1 VLDLHDFS
9 YGLATPAL
17 SYVVASVGILIGL
30 RAVTRARACHGASR
44 SRWLALA
51 GLAMGSVGIWA
62 MSFAGL
68 LGFSVS
74 SETTR
79 WSVPVTILSLLV
91 AVLTVTAGLL
101 IVGFSGEESG
111 PLVAA
116 GLITGAGL
124 ALTQYLGLAAMRM
137 PGALGYDPVL
147 FIVSIA
153 IAIIAATVILWS
165 AVRLRRIW
173 ATVAVSLLLGIAVS
187 AVHYTAMAAVKVS
200 PASTASGM
208 VIGTGGGATATGY
221 VLPFVLGVSIAA
233 FLAWAAVALAP
244 TEDAI
249 RYDAALLDHIR
260 RRSELPLEVETPI
273 PQDHDEAPWS
283 LASFPEP
290 RRSPVDRSHRNHS

>member
-1 VLDLHDFS
+1 MLHLHDFI

-17 SYVVASVGILIGL
+17 SYVAAIVGALLGL
-30 RAVTRARACHGASR
+30 RAVTRARACQGASR
-44 SRWLALA
+44 TRWLALA
-51 GLAMGSVGIWA
+51 GLIMGSVGIWA

-68 LGFSVS
+68 VGFSVA
-74 SETTR
+74 SEATR
-79 WSVPVTILSLLV
+79 YSVPVTILSLLV
-91 AVLTVTAGLL
+91 ATATVTAGLL

-111 PLVAA
+111 PLVAG
-116 GLITGAGL
+116 GLIAGAGL

-147 FIVSIA
+147 FIVSIG
-153 IAIIAATVILWS
+153 IAIVAATAILWS

-187 AVHYTAMAAVKVS
+187 AVHYTAMAAVRIS
-200 PASTASGM
+200 PAGAVTGM
-208 VIGTGGGATATGY
+208 VIGAGGGATAASY
-221 VLPFVLGVSIAA
+221 VLPVVLGASIAA
-233 FLAWAAVALAP
+233 FLALAAVALAP

-273 PQDHDEAPWS
+273 PRDYDDAPWS
-283 LASFPEP
+283 LATFREPPEP
-290 RRSPVDRSHRNHS
+290 R

>member
-1 VLDLHDFS
+1 VLHLHDFS

-17 SYVVASVGILIGL
+17 SYVAASVGALLGL
-30 RAVTRARACHGASR
+30 RAVTRARACQGASR

-51 GLAMGSVGIWA
+51 GLIMGSVGIWA

-68 LGFSVS
+68 IGFSVG

-79 WSVPVTILSLLV
+79 YSVPVTILSLLV
-91 AVLTVTAGLL
+91 AMATVTAGLL

-111 PLVAA
+111 PLVAG
-116 GLITGAGL
+116 GLTAGAGL

-153 IAIIAATVILWS
+153 IAIVAATAILWS
-165 AVRLRRIW
+165 AVRLRRVW

-187 AVHYTAMAAVKVS
+187 AVHYTAMAAVRVS
-200 PASTASGM
+200 PAGTATGM
-208 VIGTGGGATATGY
+208 VIGAGGGATAAGF
-221 VLPFVLGVSIAA
+221 VLPVVLGASIAA
-233 FLAWAAVALAP
+233 FLALAAVALAP

-260 RRSELPLEVETPI
+260 RRSELPLEVETAVPR
-273 PQDHDEAPWS
+273 DYDDAPWS
-283 LASFPEP
+283 LAAFREP
-290 RRSPVDRSHRNHS
+290 PDPR

>member
-1 VLDLHDFS
+1 MLHLHDFS

-17 SYVVASVGILIGL
+17 SYVVASVGALLGL
-30 RAVTRARACHGASR
+30 RAVTRARACQGASR

-51 GLAMGSVGIWA
+51 GFTTGSVGIWA

-79 WSVPVTILSLLV
+79 YSVPVTILSLLV
-91 AVLTVTAGLL
+91 ATATVTAGLL

-116 GLITGAGL
+116 GLIAGAGL
-124 ALTQYLGLAAMRM
+124 ALTQYVGLAAMRM
-137 PGALGYDPVL
+137 PGRLGYDPVL

-153 IAIIAATVILWS
+153 IAIVAATAILWS
-165 AVRLRRIW
+165 AVRLRRVW

-187 AVHYTAMAAVKVS
+187 AVHYTAMAAVRVS
-200 PASTASGM
+200 PASVPTGM
-208 VIGTGGGATATGY
+208 IIGAGGGATAASY
-221 VLPFVLGVSIAA
+221 VLPVVLGVSIAA

-260 RRSELPLEVETPI
+260 RRSELPLEVETASPE
-273 PQDHDEAPWS
+273 DFDEAPWS
-283 LASFPEP
+283 LATFREPPEP
-290 RRSPVDRSHRNHS
+290 R

>member
-1 VLDLHDFS
+1 VLHLHDFS

-17 SYVVASVGILIGL
+17 SYVVASVGALLGL
-30 RAVTRARACHGASR
+30 RAVTRARASQGASR

-51 GLAMGSVGIWA
+51 GFIAGSVGIWA

-74 SETTR
+74 SEPTR
-79 WSVPVTILSLLV
+79 YNVPVTILSLLI
-91 AVLTVTAGLL
+91 ATATITAGLL

-116 GLITGAGL
+116 GLIAGAGL
-124 ALTQYLGLAAMRM
+124 ALTQYVGLAAMRM
-137 PGALGYDPVL
+137 PGRLGYDPVL

-153 IAIIAATVILWS
+153 IAIVAATAILWS
-165 AVRLRRIW
+165 AVRLRRVW

-187 AVHYTAMAAVKVS
+187 AVHYTAMAAVRIS
-200 PASTASGM
+200 PASVPTGM
-208 VIGTGGGATATGY
+208 TIGGGGGATTTGY
-221 VLPFVLGVSIAA
+221 VLPVVLGVSIAA

-260 RRSELPLEVETPI
+260 RRSELPLEAETPI
-273 PQDHDEAPWS
+273 PQDFDEAPWS
-283 LASFPEP
+283 LASFREP
-290 RRSPVDRSHRNHS
+290 PDPR

>member
-1 VLDLHDFS
+1 VLHLHDFT

-17 SYVVASVGILIGL
+17 SYVVASVGALLGL
-30 RAVTRARACHGASR
+30 RAVTRARACQGASR

-51 GLAMGSVGIWA
+51 GLTMGGVGIWA
-62 MSFAGL
+62 MGFAGL

-79 WSVPVTILSLLV
+79 YSVPVTILSLLV
-91 AVLTVTAGLL
+91 AIATVTAGLL

-116 GLITGAGL
+116 GLIAGAGL
-124 ALTQYLGLAAMRM
+124 ALSQYVGLAAMRM

-153 IAIIAATVILWS
+153 IAIVAATAILWS
-165 AVRLRRIW
+165 AVRLRRVW

-187 AVHYTAMAAVKVS
+187 AVHYTAMAAVRIS
-200 PASTASGM
+200 PASVPTGM
-208 VIGTGGGATATGY
+208 IIGGGGGATAASY
-221 VLPFVLGVSIAA
+221 VLPVVLGVSIAA

-244 TEDAI
+244 TEDAM

-273 PQDHDEAPWS
+273 PQDFDEAPWS
-283 LASFPEP
+283 LASFREPPEP
-290 RRSPVDRSHRNHS
+290 R

>member
-1 VLDLHDFS
+1 VLHLHDFS

-17 SYVVASVGILIGL
+17 SYVAAIVGALLGL
-30 RAVTRARACHGASR
+30 RAVTRARACQGASR

-51 GLAMGSVGIWA
+51 GLIMGSVGIWA

-68 LGFSVS
+68 VGFSVA
-74 SETTR
+74 SEATR
-79 WSVPVTILSLLV
+79 YSVPVTILSLLV
-91 AVLTVTAGLL
+91 ATATVTAGLL

-111 PLVAA
+111 PLVAG
-116 GLITGAGL
+116 GLIAGAGL

-147 FIVSIA
+147 FIVSIG
-153 IAIIAATVILWS
+153 IAIVAATAILWS

-187 AVHYTAMAAVKVS
+187 AVHYTAMAAVRVS
-200 PASTASGM
+200 PAGSVTGM
-208 VIGTGGGATATGY
+208 VIGAGGGATAASY
-221 VLPFVLGVSIAA
+221 VLPVVLGASIAA
-233 FLAWAAVALAP
+233 FLALAAVALAP

-273 PQDHDEAPWS
+273 PRDYDDAPWS
-283 LASFPEP
+283 LATFREPPEP
-290 RRSPVDRSHRNHS
+290 R

>member
-1 VLDLHDFS
+1 MLHLHDFT

-17 SYVVASVGILIGL
+17 SYVAAIVGVLLGL

-44 SRWLALA
+44 GRWLALA
-51 GLAMGSVGIWA
+51 GLIMGSVGIWA

-68 LGFSVS
+68 VGFSVAG
-74 SETTR
+74 ETTR
-79 WSVPVTILSLLV
+79 YSVPVTILGLLV
-91 AVLTVTAGLL
+91 ATATVTAGLL

-111 PLVAA
+111 PLVAG
-116 GLITGAGL
+116 GLIAGAGL

-153 IAIIAATVILWS
+153 TAIVAATAILWS
-165 AVRLRRIW
+165 AARLRRIW

-187 AVHYTAMAAVKVS
+187 AVHYTAMAAVRIS
-200 PASTASGM
+200 PAGAATGM
-208 VIGTGGGATATGY
+208 VIGAGGGATAASY
-221 VLPFVLGVSIAA
+221 VLPVVLGASIAA
-233 FLAWAAVALAP
+233 FLALAAVALAP

-260 RRSELPLEVETPI
+260 RRSELPLEVETVI
-273 PQDHDEAPWS
+273 PQDYDDAPWS
-283 LASFPEP
+283 VAAFREPPEP
-290 RRSPVDRSHRNHS
+290 R

>member
-1 VLDLHDFS
+1 VLHLHDFS

-30 RAVTRARACHGASR
+30 RAVTRARACHGGSR

-137 PGALGYDPVL
+137 PGTLGYDPVL
-147 FIVSIA
+147 FVVSIA

-173 ATVAVSLLLGIAVS
+173 ATVAVSLLLSIAVS

-200 PASTASGM
+200 PASTATGM
-208 VIGTGGGATATGY
+208 VIGAGGGATAASY
-221 VLPFVLGVSIAA
+221 VLPVVLGTSIAA
-233 FLAWAAVALAP
+233 FLALAAVALAP

-260 RRSELPLEVETPI
+260 RRSQLPLEVETAI
-273 PQDHDEAPWS
+273 PRDRDDAPWS
-283 LASFPEP
+283 LAAFREPPEP
-290 RRSPVDRSHRNHS
+290 H

>member
-1 VLDLHDFS
+1 VLHLHDFT

-17 SYVVASVGILIGL
+17 SYVVASVGALLGL
-30 RAVTRARACHGASR
+30 RAVTRARACQGASR

-51 GLAMGSVGIWA
+51 GLTMGGVGIWA
-62 MSFAGL
+62 MGFAGL

-79 WSVPVTILSLLV
+79 YSVPVTILSLLV
-91 AVLTVTAGLL
+91 AIATVTAGLL

-116 GLITGAGL
+116 GLIAGAGL
-124 ALTQYLGLAAMRM
+124 ALSQYVGLAAMRM

-153 IAIIAATVILWS
+153 IAIVAATAILWS
-165 AVRLRRIW
+165 AVRLRRVW

-187 AVHYTAMAAVKVS
+187 AVHYTAMAAVRVS
-200 PASTASGM
+200 PASVPTGM
-208 VIGTGGGATATGY
+208 VIGAGGGATTAGY
-221 VLPFVLGVSIAA
+221 VLPVVLAVSIAA

-260 RRSELPLEVETPI
+260 RRSELPLEAETPI
-273 PQDHDEAPWS
+273 PQDFDEAPWS
-283 LASFPEP
+283 LASFREP
-290 RRSPVDRSHRNHS
+290 PDPR

>member
-1 VLDLHDFS
+1 VLHLHDFS

-17 SYVVASVGILIGL
+17 SYIVASVGVLLGL
-30 RAVTRARACHGASR
+30 RAVTRARACQGASR

-51 GLAMGSVGIWA
+51 GLTMGSVGIWA
-62 MSFAGL
+62 MGFAGL
-68 LGFSVS
+68 LGFSVA

-79 WSVPVTILSLLV
+79 YSVPVTILSLLV

-116 GLITGAGL
+116 GLIAGAGL
-124 ALTQYLGLAAMRM
+124 ALTQYLGLSAMRM

-153 IAIIAATVILWS
+153 IAIIAATAILWS

-173 ATVAVSLLLGIAVS
+173 ATVGVSLLLGVAVS

-200 PASTASGM
+200 PASVPTGM
-208 VIGTGGGATATGY
+208 VIGGGGGATAASY
-221 VLPFVLGVSIAA
+221 VLPLVLGVSIAA

-260 RRSELPLEVETPI
+260 RRSQLPLEVETAI
-273 PQDHDEAPWS
+273 PQDYDEVPWS
-283 LASFPEP
+283 LATFSEPPEQ
-290 RRSPVDRSHRNHS
+290 R

>member
-1 VLDLHDFS
+1 VLQLHDFT

-17 SYVVASVGILIGL
+17 SYIAASVGALLGL
-30 RAVTRARACHGASR
+30 RAVTRARACQGPSR

-51 GLAMGSVGIWA
+51 GLIMGSVGIWA

-68 LGFSVS
+68 VGFSVG

-79 WSVPVTILSLLV
+79 YNIPATIISLLV
-91 AVLTVTAGLL
+91 AVLTITAGLL

-111 PLVAA
+111 PLIAG
-116 GLITGAGL
+116 GLIAGAGL

-153 IAIIAATVILWS
+153 IAIVAATAILWS

-200 PASTASGM
+200 PAGTATGM
-208 VIGTGGGATATGY
+208 VIGGGGGATAASY
-221 VLPFVLGVSIAA
+221 VLPVVLCVSIAA
-233 FLAWAAVALAP
+233 FLALAAVALAP

-260 RRSELPLEVETPI
+260 RRSELPLEVETAI
-273 PQDHDEAPWS
+273 PQDYDDAPWS
-283 LASFPEP
+283 LAAFPEP
-290 RRSPVDRSHRNHS
+290 PEPR

>member
-1 VLDLHDFS
+1 VLHLHDFS

-17 SYVVASVGILIGL
+17 SYIAASVGTLLGL
-30 RAVTRARACHGASR
+30 RAVTRARACQGASR

-51 GLAMGSVGIWA
+51 GLIMGSVGIWA
-62 MSFAGL
+62 MGFAGL
-68 LGFSVS
+68 IGFSVA

-79 WSVPVTILSLLV
+79 YSVPVTILSLLV
-91 AVLTVTAGLL
+91 AMATVTAGLL
-101 IVGFSGEESG
+101 VVGFSGEESG
-111 PLVAA
+111 PLVAG

-153 IAIIAATVILWS
+153 IAIVAATAILWS
-165 AVRLRRIW
+165 AVRLRRVG

-187 AVHYTAMAAVKVS
+187 AVHYTAMAAVRIS
-200 PASTASGM
+200 PAGAVTGM
-208 VIGTGGGATATGY
+208 VIGAGGGATAAGY
-221 VLPFVLGVSIAA
+221 VLPVVLGASIAA
-233 FLAWAAVALAP
+233 FLALAAVALAP

-260 RRSELPLEVETPI
+260 RRSELPLEVETAI
-273 PQDHDEAPWS
+273 PKDYDDAPWS
-283 LASFPEP
+283 LAAFREP
-290 RRSPVDRSHRNHS
+290 PDPR

>member
-1 VLDLHDFS
+1 MLHLRDFI
-9 YGLATPAL
+9 YGLTTPAL
-17 SYVVASVGILIGL
+17 SYVAAIVGAMLGL
-30 RAVTRARACHGASR
+30 RAVTRARACQGVSR

-51 GLAMGSVGIWA
+51 GLIMGSVGIWA

-68 LGFSVS
+68 VGFSVS

-79 WSVPVTILSLLV
+79 YSVPVTILSLLV
-91 AVLTVTAGLL
+91 ATATITAGLL

-111 PLVAA
+111 PLAA
-116 GLITGAGL
+116 GGLIAGGGL

-147 FIVSIA
+147 FIVSIV
-153 IAIIAATVILWS
+153 IAIVAATAILWS

-187 AVHYTAMAAVKVS
+187 AVHYTAMAAVRIS
-200 PASTASGM
+200 PASTVTGM
-208 VIGTGGGATATGY
+208 VIGAGGGATAASY
-221 VLPFVLGVSIAA
+221 VLPVVLGASIAA
-233 FLAWAAVALAP
+233 FLALAAVALAP

-260 RRSELPLEVETPI
+260 RRSERPLEVETAI
-273 PQDHDEAPWS
+273 PQDDDDAPWS
-283 LASFPEP
+283 LATFREPPE
-290 RRSPVDRSHRNHS
+290 RR